1 MKNIVVFT
9 GAGISA
15 ESGLGTFRDS
25 GGLWESYKIEDV
37 ATPEA
42 FNKNPSLVL
51 DFYNI
56 RRKQLLQASP
66 NDAHTSLNMLQEKFN
81 LSIITQNI
89 DDLHERS
96 GSLDVLHLHGK
107 LRESRSTIDNQVY
120 QINGAD
126 LNIGDVCAKGGQ
138 LRPNVVW
145 FGEDVP
151 NMQRAIE
158 LVIRADIFI
167 IIGTSLNV
175 YPAAS
180 LINYAVDAERLILI
194 DPISSFYDGVEIICE
209 KASQAV
215 PKLVDEL
222 LDFYK
227 NDK

>member
-1 MKNIVVFT
+1 MKNIVVFS

-25 GGLWESYKIEDV
+25 GGLWEKYKIEEV

-42 FNKNPSLVL
+42 FQSNPKLVL

-56 RRKQLLQASP
+56 RRRQLLNTKPNQAHY
-66 NDAHTSLNMLQEKFN
+66 ALNRLKSKFN

-96 GSLDVLHLHGK
+96 GSKNVLHLHGK
-107 LRESRSTIDNQVY
+107 LRQSKSTLDYSVFPIL
-120 QINGAD
+120 GTE
-126 LNIGDVCAKGGQ
+126 LNLGELCPKGSQ

-145 FGEDVP
+145 FGESVP
-151 NMQRAIE
+151 LMEEAIN
-158 LVIRADIFI
+158 LVLQADIFI

-180 LINYAVDAERLILI
+180 LLNYSNKAEKIIII
-194 DPISSFYDGVEIICE
+194 DPNADFQEGIETIQQ
-209 KASQAV
+209 KASIAV
-215 PKLVDEL
+215 PKLVDDL
-222 LDFYK
+222 LCFA
-227 NDK
+227 